1 MLKKAAKHVS
11 AESAVFGLFC
21 CYLKRNALNFGFK
34 YEAWKPAF
42 IFTLLPATLLCLA
55 FKITIFFFLMNET
68 FSIKSQSTCT

>member
-1 MLKKAAKHVS
+1 MLKKVAKHVS

-42 IFTLLPATLLCLA
+42 IFTLLPATLSYA
-55 FKITIFFFLMNET
+55 
-68 FSIKSQSTCT
+68 